1 MADSKI
7 SALTELSAAPATGDL
22 LVLVD
27 ISDTTMA
34 ASGTNKKITWANL
47 TVALTNG
54 TTTMATSQAQ
64 TFTSGVATPTLKPTA
79 ASASSITLA
88 TGATTTPVFDV
99 IGGSASS
106 LAMRFTDV
114 TTDATTKQARFVSR
128 HYTNSEEDVL
138 MFYGNNFSSQ
148 NQVNLGGGSSL
159 FNAVTDWRIYAAATT
174 TTTTGT
180 TVARITVTGIAA
192 GHTNTPS
199 AWLDAAASASAQA
212 SMRIRAGSRPTTPNT
227 GDIWDDGA
235 LVAYQVNSTTNAV
248 VNSLKLERGSSGTP
262 AAGFGLGIV
271 AQLESSTTDTQDAGR
286 LTWAWSTATH
296 ASRAAVGILSAY
308 YTSTEREAIRWVA
321 DSSTVKVGIAG
332 VTSPS
337 EALEIN
343 GRLSS
348 LSVGGTTAGFWFKDA
363 SANARGFVGLSDDSA
378 SPKVGIYNAGYGAYL
393 FTGDSSGRVG
403 IGATTSPQGLIH
415 GHDGSGGFLFVNQA
429 SVGGTAVTII
439 PNGTGDI
446 TECVWF
452 AGRASNSAAFTSDI
466 SPTTLVVS
474 SSTTKTDGANTLT
487 IAVAADG
494 SMTLQATAGAAT
506 WKVFMW
512 MIWR

>member
-47 TVALTNG
+47 TSPLLLATG
-54 TTTMATSQAQ
+54 ATTGASSQAQ
-64 TFTSGVATPTLKPTA
+64 TFTNGITVPSGGKVVIGTTSPITTAQLHVVQPT
-79 ASASSITLA
+79 
-88 TGATTTPVFDV
+88 TGAIV
-99 IGGSASS
+99 
-106 LAMRFTDV
+106 V
-114 TTDATTKQARFVSR
+114 TNLETDATTKVGRLAVP
-128 HYTNSEEDVL
+128 HYTNSEESLLVVGGAVTSTS
-138 MFYGNNFSSQ
+138 GNIDF
-148 NQVNLGGGSSL
+148 GGGSGVLNTATQITFYTAANNTTLTGTQRVRINSSGY
-159 FNAVTDWRIYAAATT
+159 VTVGTHTATAFMHLTAAT
-174 TTTTGT
+174 
-180 TVARITVTGIAA
+180 
-192 GHTNTPS
+192 S
-199 AWLDAAASASAQA
+199 AAASFCINS
-212 SMRIRAGSRPTTPNT
+212 GSRPTTPIT

-235 LVAYQVNSTTNAV
+235 LVSYHIQGTTNAV

-321 DSSTVKVGIAG
+321 DSSNVKVGIAG

-439 PNGTGDI
+439 PNGTGDV